1 MKFKSKLL
9 SSEVTSKDFWMRRK
23 TLKTLSTSVALGTLG
38 LAKSFAAT
46 GEKDKDLI
54 FSHVKQFSTKEDRTD
69 FSKASSYNNFYEFG
83 TDKSD
88 PKKYAHELQTSPWSV
103 TVHGDVLKPK
113 IFDLDDLRGLA
124 PLEERVYRLRC
135 VEGWSM
141 VIPWIGYPLS
151 SLIKKVL
158 PTGNAKYVE
167 FTTLYRPEEM
177 RGQRRSVL
185 DWPYIEGLRLDEAMN
200 PLTLLSF
207 GMYGSLLPTQNG
219 APVRVIVPWKY
230 GFKSPKAIVS
240 IRLTEKQPQTAWM
253 QGSPKEYGFYSN
265 VNPNVRH
272 PRWSQS
278 KERRIGELR
287 KRDTVIF
294 NGYADYVAH
303 LYEGMD
309 LKKFF

>member
-1 MKFKSKLL
+1 
-9 SSEVTSKDFWMRRK
+9 
-23 TLKTLSTSVALGTLG
+23 
-38 LAKSFAAT
+38 
-46 GEKDKDLI
+46 
-54 FSHVKQFSTKEDRTD
+54 
-69 FSKASSYNNFYEFG
+69 
-83 TDKSD
+83 
-88 PKKYAHELQTSPWSV
+88 
-103 TVHGDVLKPK
+103 
-113 IFDLDDLRGLA
+113 
-124 PLEERVYRLRC
+124 
-135 VEGWSM
+135 M

-240 IRLTEKQPQTAWM
+240 IRLTEKQPQTE
-253 QGSPKEYGFYSN
+253 PHILP
-265 VNPNVRH
+265 V
-272 PRWSQS
+272 
-278 KERRIGELR
+278 
-287 KRDTVIF
+287 
-294 NGYADYVAH
+294 
-303 LYEGMD
+303 
-309 LKKFF
+309 LKLNLAMIL

>member
-1 MKFKSKLL
+1 
-9 SSEVTSKDFWMRRK
+9 
-23 TLKTLSTSVALGTLG
+23 
-38 LAKSFAAT
+38 
-46 GEKDKDLI
+46 
-54 FSHVKQFSTKEDRTD
+54 
-69 FSKASSYNNFYEFG
+69 
-83 TDKSD
+83 
-88 PKKYAHELQTSPWSV
+88 
-103 TVHGDVLKPK
+103 
-113 IFDLDDLRGLA
+113 
-124 PLEERVYRLRC
+124 
-135 VEGWSM
+135 M

-294 NGYADYVAH
+294 NGYGDYVAH